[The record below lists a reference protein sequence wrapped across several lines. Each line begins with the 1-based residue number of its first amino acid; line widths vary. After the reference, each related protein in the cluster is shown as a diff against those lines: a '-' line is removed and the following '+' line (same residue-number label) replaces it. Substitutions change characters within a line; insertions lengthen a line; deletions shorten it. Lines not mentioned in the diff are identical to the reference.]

1 MSKEEFMYYICPMI
15 REQIVARELEDISA
29 SEVDDIARDLWLE
42 IDLDKID
49 DEEYV
54 CNLLDDYFSTYP
66 GGKSNE

>member
-15 REQIVARELEDISA
+15 REQIYARELEDISA

-42 IDLDKID
+42 IDFDKLD

-54 CNLLDDYFSTYP
+54 CDLLDDYFLIYP
-66 GGKSNE
+66 RGV